1 MLTNEEVSR
10 VVGILVSILVK
21 RGFPYSIS
29 FSELMQ
35 HIEHADP
42 VGVYDKIRINSEAL
56 MFGVLVSSVSS
67 THPEY
72 FDYLFVRDFLGLA
85 LQVLGK
91 ILNLDV
97 QLCHFLFVGF
107 GYRLCLRSFF
117 RFFCFDVLG
126 VVFRPVDVGC
136 YKLHYLPP

>member
-21 RGFPYSIS
+21 RGFPYSIKL
-29 FSELMQ
+29 SELMQ

-72 FDYLFVRDFLGLA
+72 FDRLFVASLPHMDAMFT
-85 LQVLGK
+85 
-91 ILNLDV
+91 
-97 QLCHFLFVGF
+97 
-107 GYRLCLRSFF
+107 
-117 RFFCFDVLG
+117 
-126 VVFRPVDVGC
+126 PVR
-136 YKLHYLPP
+136 KTKK

>member
-67 THPEY
+67 THQEY
-72 FDYLFVRDFLGLA
+72 FDRLFVASLPHMDAMFTPIR
-85 LQVLGK
+85 K
-91 ILNLDV
+91 I
-97 QLCHFLFVGF
+97 
-107 GYRLCLRSFF
+107 
-117 RFFCFDVLG
+117 
-126 VVFRPVDVGC
+126 
-136 YKLHYLPP
+136 KK